1 MLDKINAHAIEFLKK
16 NYYLYCMYVGNIV
29 TSSRIKEENFKI
41 CNKIDTINSD
51 IPTLIIGW
59 DKAKELFKNR
69 ISILHRQID
78 EDFYWTFSKQER
90 KIDYETDIKKF
101 KYLCYEMFGEDLIY
115 LYVDPIHN
123 SLSIN
128 KKILKKIYSLKEII
142 SYITDKNMLYILGD
156 DIIFGID
163 LNITEYMGIST
174 QKIISR
180 LHYLPQSVLIESE
193 IFNKCKD
200 FVKKLGNK
208 QKLVPYIV
216 KHEKYY

>member
-1 MLDKINAHAIEFLKK
+1 
-16 NYYLYCMYVGNIV
+16 MYVGNIV

-41 CNKIDTINSD
+41 CNKLDTINSD
-51 IPTLIIGW
+51 LPTLIIGW

-78 EDFYWTFSKQER
+78 ENFYWTFSKQER

-101 KYLCYEMFGEDLIY
+101 KHLCYEIFGEELIY
-115 LYVDPIHN
+115 VYVDPIHN
-123 SLSIN
+123 SLSVN
-128 KKILKKIYSLKEII
+128 KKILKKIYSLKEIV
-142 SYITDKNMLYILGD
+142 SYITDKKMLYILGD
-156 DIIFGID
+156 NLIFGID
-163 LNITEYMGIST
+163 LNITEYMGVST

-180 LHYLPQSVLIESE
+180 LHYLPNSVLIESE

-216 KHEKYY
+216 KHEKYC